1 MSCERCWLR
10 ESAIICAVLDGRL
23 SGSTP
28 PSGVVAVACSG
39 ANQAER

>member
-10 ESAIICAVLDGRL
+10 ESAITCAVLCPV

-28 PSGVVAVACSG
+28 PSGAEAVAFSG